1 MPRPLAQSSIVPELF
16 MIAKNSS
23 ELMAVGSTGRIPH
36 LRVALKRAA
45 LAKHS

>member
-23 ELMAVGSTGRIPH
+23 ELMAVDSTGRIQH
-36 LRVALKRAA
+36 LRAAIERAA
-45 LAKHS
+45 LARHS